1 MTRIAL
7 STIGPAVGFGTGS
20 AWARANE
27 TAQPIDDPEPRAG
40 MSQLGAEASLVE
52 PDAYNLQLKKDIAD
66 NAALM
71 KAAGIPI
78 DGGQ

>member
-1 MTRIAL
+1 
-7 STIGPAVGFGTGS
+7 
-20 AWARANE
+20 
-27 TAQPIDDPEPRAG
+27 

-66 NAALM
+66 NAALV

-78 DGGQ
+78 NGGQ